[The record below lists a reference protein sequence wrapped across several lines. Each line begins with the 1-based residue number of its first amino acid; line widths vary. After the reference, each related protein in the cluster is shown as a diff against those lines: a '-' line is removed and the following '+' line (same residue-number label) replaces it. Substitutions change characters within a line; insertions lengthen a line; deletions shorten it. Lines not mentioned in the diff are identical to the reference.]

1 MEKEIVIN
9 EQKEFLQKVDKAY
22 PNMSQRQIGYILGVA
37 DTVAEK
43 KAAKEEQREEQ
54 PA

>member
-1 MEKEIVIN
+1 MAEPVKDLIKMIN
-9 EQKEFLQKVDKAY
+9 DMSGRFNL
-22 PNMSQRQIGYILGVA
+22 SQRQIGYILGVA

-43 KAAKEEQREEQ
+43 KAAREKEEQ